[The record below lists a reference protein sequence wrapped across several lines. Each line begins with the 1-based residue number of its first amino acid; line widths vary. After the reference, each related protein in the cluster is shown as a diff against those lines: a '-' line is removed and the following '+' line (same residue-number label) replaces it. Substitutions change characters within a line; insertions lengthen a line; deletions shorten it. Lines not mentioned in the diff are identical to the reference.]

1 VLTAEEGDR
10 SGSVRSQ
17 GAAVVLYYALQRA
30 RGYEMSN
37 AQTKDHPLSLRLP
50 QADLALIDRAA
61 KMQGRSRTEFMR
73 DAAVREAEIQ
83 ILDRTMITMSAEGF
97 KAFMD
102 EIDSPATAVPEMVEK
117 LKRKAPWEK
126 T

>member
-1 VLTAEEGDR
+1 MWCWGFGGR
-10 SGSVRSQ
+10 GWCGG
-17 GAAVVLYYALQRA
+17 GATEFCIVICITEC
-30 RGYEMSN
+30 YERYMTH

-61 KMQGRSRTEFMR
+61 KLKGSSRTEFMR
-73 DAAVREAEIQ
+73 DAAVREAETL

-97 KAFMD
+97 KAFLD
-102 EIDSPATAVPEMVEK
+102 EIDSPAKPIPEMVEL

>member
-1 VLTAEEGDR
+1 
-10 SGSVRSQ
+10 
-17 GAAVVLYYALQRA
+17 
-30 RGYEMSN
+30 MSN

-73 DAAVREAEIQ
+73 DAAVREAEMQ

-102 EIDSPATAVPEMVEK
+102 EIDSPATAVPEMVEM

>member
-1 VLTAEEGDR
+1 
-10 SGSVRSQ
+10 
-17 GAAVVLYYALQRA
+17 
-30 RGYEMSN
+30 MSN
-37 AQTKDHPLSLRLP
+37 AQTKDYPLSLRLP
-50 QADLALIDRAA
+50 QADVALIDRAA
-61 KMQGRSRTEFMR
+61 KAQGRSRTEFMR
-73 DAAVREAEIQ
+73 DAAVREAEML

-102 EIDSPATAVPEMVEK
+102 EIDSPATAVPEMVEQ

>member
-1 VLTAEEGDR
+1 
-10 SGSVRSQ
+10 
-17 GAAVVLYYALQRA
+17 
-30 RGYEMSN
+30 MSN
-37 AQTKDHPLSLRLP
+37 AQTKDYPLSLRLP
-50 QADLALIDRAA
+50 QADVALIDRAA

-73 DAAVREAEIQ
+73 EASIREAELQ

-102 EIDSPATAVPEMVEK
+102 EIDSPAKPIAEMVEM